1 LRQKVVARA
10 ARPIAAAPIRRLGP
24 KFFPIQQIL
33 CEFGPYTNR
42 MGACL
47 RATRT
52 GMREDRTGMIVEGEG
67 APPSGLQAL
76 IDAVPLSALQI
87 RVVLLCTLVSVTEG
101 LDLTMIPLMAP
112 AIAKAWSLPSG
123 AFGAI
128 FAAGPIGL
136 IVGGFAM
143 GYFADRYGR
152 RASLIG
158 AMLLM
163 TVATLA
169 TAFIH
174 TVPEM
179 LVCRIVTG
187 IGFGGVIPASTAL
200 VSEFLATKRRASVVA
215 FVILGQNLGAVIAT
229 FLAKQLLPD
238 HDWQQ
243 IILLTGGLCA
253 ATTVLLVFALPESP
267 RYLLLRQPGG
277 ARIVAMLARLGIDTV
292 PSEEAERADDGRRGS
307 VADLFRH
314 GRALGTCLLWA
325 TFIGVCAEVSFFTNW
340 LTLIYTYAGKPA
352 AIGMTA
358 IGVYSFGGVVGGL
371 VIPLFCPRFT
381 VIRVL
386 MACALAGAV
395 SVAALGS
402 ILSGGYALNMALAF
416 ACGLFVPG
424 AFYLV
429 YPPAVGFYPTAIRS
443 TGVGAA
449 VAFGR
454 IGNVISPAA
463 AGAMLGA
470 GIGPHAVFWVM
481 AVPMLLTFAA
491 IALFRR
497 LVVA

>member
-1 LRQKVVARA
+1 
-10 ARPIAAAPIRRLGP
+10 
-24 KFFPIQQIL
+24 
-33 CEFGPYTNR
+33 
-42 MGACL
+42 
-47 RATRT
+47 
-52 GMREDRTGMIVEGEG
+52 MIVEGEG

-101 LDLTMIPLMAP
+101 IDLTMIPLLAP
-112 AIAKAWSLPSG
+112 SIAKAWALPAG
-123 AFGAI
+123 AFGTI

-143 GYFADRYGR
+143 GYFADRFGR

-158 AMLLM
+158 AMVLM
-163 TVATLA
+163 TGATLA

-179 LVCRIVTG
+179 LVCRILTG
-187 IGFGGVIPASTAL
+187 IGFGGVIPASTSL

-229 FLAKQLLPD
+229 FVAKQLLGSK
-238 HDWQQ
+238 DWQD
-243 IILLTGGLCA
+243 IIFLTGGLCA
-253 ATTVLLVFALPESP
+253 ATTLLLLFALPESP
-267 RYLLLRQPGG
+267 RYLLLRHPDG
-277 ARIVAMLARLGIDTV
+277 AKIRGMLARLGIQTV
-292 PSEEAERADDGRRGS
+292 PSADAERVEAGRRGS
-307 VADLFRH
+307 VAELFRH
-314 GRALGTCLLWA
+314 GRAIGTCLLWA

-340 LTLIYTYAGKPA
+340 LTLIYTYADKPA
-352 AIGMTA
+352 SVGMTA

-371 VIPLFCPRFT
+371 VVPLFCPRFT

-386 MACALAGAV
+386 MTCALAGAA
-395 SVAALGS
+395 SVAVLGAV
-402 ILSGGYALNMALAF
+402 LSGGYAINMALAF
-416 ACGLFVPG
+416 SCGLFVCG

-454 IGNVISPAA
+454 IGNVLSPAA
-463 AGAMLGA
+463 AGWMLTG
-470 GIGPHAVFWVM
+470 GIAPQAVFWTM
-481 AVPMLLTFAA
+481 ALPMLLTFVA
-491 IALFRR
+491 IWLFRR
-497 LVVA
+497 ATAG

>member
-1 LRQKVVARA
+1 
-10 ARPIAAAPIRRLGP
+10 
-24 KFFPIQQIL
+24 
-33 CEFGPYTNR
+33 
-42 MGACL
+42 
-47 RATRT
+47 
-52 GMREDRTGMIVEGEG
+52 MIVEGEG
-67 APPSGLQAL
+67 TRPSGLQAL
-76 IDAVPLSALQI
+76 IDAAPLSALQI
-87 RVVLLCTLVSVTEG
+87 HVVLLCTLVSVTEG
-101 LDLTMIPLMAP
+101 IDLTMIPLLAP
-112 AIAKAWSLPSG
+112 AIAKAWALPSG

-158 AMLLM
+158 AMVLM
-163 TVATLA
+163 TAATLA
-169 TAFIH
+169 TVWIH

-215 FVILGQNLGAVIAT
+215 FVILGQNLGAVVAA
-229 FLAKQLLPD
+229 FLARQMLGT
-238 HDWQQ
+238 HDWQG
-243 IILLTGGLCA
+243 IILLTGGICA

-267 RYLLLRQPGG
+267 RYLLLRHPGG
-277 ARIVAMLARLGIDTV
+277 AKIAAMLGKLGIASV
-292 PSEEAERADDGRRGS
+292 PSAEGERAEGGRRGS
-307 VADLFRH
+307 VIELFRH

-358 IGVYSFGGVVGGL
+358 IGVYSAGGVVSGL
-371 VIPLFCPRFT
+371 VVPLFCPRFT

-386 MACALAGAV
+386 MACALIGAA
-395 SVAALGS
+395 SVAALGMV
-402 ILSGGYALNMALAF
+402 LSGSDALNMAVVF

-463 AGAMLGA
+463 AGAMLSA
-470 GIGPHAVFWVM
+470 GIGPHMVFWVM

-491 IALFRR
+491 IGLFRR

>member
-1 LRQKVVARA
+1 
-10 ARPIAAAPIRRLGP
+10 
-24 KFFPIQQIL
+24 
-33 CEFGPYTNR
+33 
-42 MGACL
+42 
-47 RATRT
+47 
-52 GMREDRTGMIVEGEG
+52 MIVEGED

-76 IDAVPLSALQI
+76 IDAAPLSALQI
-87 RVVLLCTLVSVTEG
+87 RVILLCTLVSVTEG
-101 LDLTMIPLMAP
+101 IDLTMIPLLAP
-112 AIAKAWSLPSG
+112 AIAKAWALPSG

-158 AMLLM
+158 AMVLM
-163 TVATLA
+163 TGATLA
-169 TAFIH
+169 TAWIH

-179 LVCRIVTG
+179 LVCRIATG
-187 IGFGGVIPASTAL
+187 IGFGGVIPASTSL

-215 FVILGQNLGAVIAT
+215 FVILGQNLGAVVAT
-229 FLAKQLLPD
+229 FLARQMLGT
-238 HDWQQ
+238 HDWQE
-243 IILLTGGLCA
+243 IILLTGGICL
-253 ATTVLLVFALPESP
+253 ATTLLLIFALPESP

-277 ARIVAMLARLGIDTV
+277 AKIMAMLGKLGITAV
-292 PSEEAERADDGRRGS
+292 PPAEVGGGKRGS
-307 VADLFRH
+307 VLELFRH

-352 AIGMTA
+352 ATGMTA

-386 MACALAGAV
+386 MACALIGAFSVVALGAV
-395 SVAALGS
+395 LT
-402 ILSGGYALNMALAF
+402 GGYALNMVLAF
-416 ACGLFVPG
+416 TVGLFVCG

-463 AGAMLGA
+463 AGAMLSA
-470 GIGPHAVFWVM
+470 GIGPHMVFWVM

-491 IALFRR
+491 IGLFRR